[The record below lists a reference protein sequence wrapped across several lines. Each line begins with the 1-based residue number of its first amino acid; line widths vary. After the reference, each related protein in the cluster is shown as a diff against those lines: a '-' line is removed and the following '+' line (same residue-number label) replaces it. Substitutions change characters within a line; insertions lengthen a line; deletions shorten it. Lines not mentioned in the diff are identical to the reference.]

1 MANATDGPS
10 FSAQTSMRAG
20 VHSAWRR
27 CEDGMWSGTVTWL
40 RCAESAPPVRPG
52 IAGVAGHAL
61 AAVENLDRGAAD
73 TDIELLPDQAERHRI
88 PAPVRFDMI
97 IRRDTGNRSVTTNRC
112 SFIQTSILEA

>member
-1 MANATDGPS
+1 
-10 FSAQTSMRAG
+10 
-20 VHSAWRR
+20 
-27 CEDGMWSGTVTWL
+27 MWSGTVTWL

-73 TDIELLPDQAERHRI
+73 TDIELLPDQAKGHRI

-97 IRRDTGNRSVTTNRC
+97 IRRDTSPFPADEDIRLGG
-112 SFIQTSILEA
+112 